1 MSQNWLLPFGRRIL
15 LLNVDVRQLRDFSAD
30 FFFVFLFFAKF
41 LATLDPNMHE
51 TKCRGARDLRVV
63 KFSASYGPW
72 RSQKRPKTQTARFF
86 GRLFFRFFIFCK
98 VFGHAGPQHAWNEM
112 SATSRSARR
121 QIFSFVRPL
130 ALKKTPKNENRK
142 NREKSMKQFQKS

>member
-72 RSQKRPKTQTARFF
+72 RSQKRPKTKKCEIFRPTFFSF
-86 GRLFFRFFIFCK
+86 GRLNFHIPC
-98 VFGHAGPQHAWNEM
+98 G
-112 SATSRSARR
+112 RR
-121 QIFSFVRPL
+121 IL
-130 ALKKTPKNENRK
+130 LLKKEPLLHFFLHPGFWKMPICVGHCGNTSAAAFEAA
-142 NREKSMKQFQKS
+142 EAAAATASG

>member
-1 MSQNWLLPFGRRIL
+1 MAQNWLLPFGRRIL

-72 RSQKRPKTQTARFF
+72 RSQNDQKQKLQDFSTDFFFVFYFLQSFWPRWTPTCMKRNVGELEICASSSFQLRTALGAHNNDQKQKNARFF
-86 GRLFFRFFIFCK
+86 GRLFFRLD
-98 VFGHAGPQHAWNEM
+98 A
-112 SATSRSARR
+112 
-121 QIFSFVRPL
+121 
-130 ALKKTPKNENRK
+130 
-142 NREKSMKQFQKS
+142 